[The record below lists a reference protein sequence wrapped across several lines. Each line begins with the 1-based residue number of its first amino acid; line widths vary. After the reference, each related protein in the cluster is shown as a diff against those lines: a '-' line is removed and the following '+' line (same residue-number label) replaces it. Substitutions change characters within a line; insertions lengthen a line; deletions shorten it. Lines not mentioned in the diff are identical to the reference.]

1 MAEPLPRTDP
11 PAAPAPARGAA
22 KHVYLSEEA
31 RAGVQAWADREGVSF
46 SAALD
51 TLARLALGE
60 DPRDAWSPVL
70 TAKLLGA
77 VRAELGHHRALLAA
91 TALDA
96 GVAARMAAAAAKTLR
111 PKDYPR
117 MKRLARLEAVAALR
131 RRDALAELGLPTADG
146 APAPAEEDT
155 GNSTAPAT
163 AGEPEAAA

>member
-1 MAEPLPRTDP
+1 MPEQPNR
-11 PAAPAPARGAA
+11 PAPTARGAA
-22 KHVYLSEEA
+22 KHVYLSDEA
-31 RAGVQAWADREGVSF
+31 RAGVQTWADREGVSF
-46 SAALD
+46 SAAVD

-96 GVAARMAAAAAKTLR
+96 GIAVRMASAAAKMLR

-117 MKRLARLEAVAALR
+117 MKRLARLEAIAALR
-131 RRDALAELGLPTADG
+131 RRDALAELGLPTTDDAG
-146 APAPAEEDT
+146 AFSPEAEED
-155 GNSTAPAT
+155 
-163 AGEPEAAA
+163 AGEDTPPASSGKPGAAA

>member
-1 MAEPLPRTDP
+1 MPEHPEPPSP
-11 PAAPAPARGAA
+11 APAARGAA

-31 RAGVQAWADREGVSF
+31 RAGVQAWAEREGVSF

-51 TLARLALGE
+51 TLARLGLGE

-96 GVAARMAAAAAKTLR
+96 GIAVRMASAAAKTLR

-117 MKRLARLEAVAALR
+117 MKRLARLEAIAALR
-131 RRDALAELGLPTADG
+131 RRDALAELGLPDDAPLEAASLDDYSAPTEEV
-146 APAPAEEDT
+146 APASAE
-155 GNSTAPAT
+155 GVA
-163 AGEPEAAA
+163 